1 MLASAAM
8 HQDFSSFCGSPSRA
22 SKNSR
27 RGAWHAGLLSPEPH
41 EPFSG
46 GEHRAVTYRK
56 LASSRAVRALKELEL
71 ACSRERLDTI
81 ADLKLAEN
89 LIHAPF
95 RRADRHREPVG
106 NFLIGEATVEKV

>member
-1 MLASAAM
+1 LRFAK
-8 HQDFSSFCGSPSRA
+8 A
-22 SKNSR
+22 SKQEFPTR
-27 RGAWHAGLLSPEPH
+27 RWHAGLLSPEPH